1 MINKIVKEI
10 NNLNLGITADFGYS
24 TTADNGIYVTNTYSE
39 RTSKHNEGD
48 KIQILICLSVTEG
61 GYEKIRDI
69 ANKII
74 NSMEKMGCVGINHQ
88 YIGEY
93 QNRHNYSI
101 NLRTGGI

>member
-1 MINKIVKEI
+1 MINEIVKKI
-10 NNLNLGITADFGYS
+10 NGLKLGIIADFGFS
-24 TTADNGIYVTNTYSE
+24 ETSESGIYVTNTYSE
-39 RTSKHNEGD
+39 RTSKHTKGE
-48 KIQILICLSVTEG
+48 KIQILICLSTTDE

-69 ANKII
+69 ADKII
-74 NSMEKMGCVGINHQ
+74 NSMEEMGCVGVNHQ

>member
-1 MINKIVKEI
+1 MINKIVREI
-10 NNLNLGITADFGYS
+10 NNLNLGIIADFGFS
-24 TTADNGIYVTNTYSE
+24 ETSESGIYVTNTYSE
-39 RTSKHNEGD
+39 STSKHTKGE
-48 KIQILICLSVTEG
+48 KIQILICLSTTEG
-61 GYEKIRDI
+61 GYEKIRNI
-69 ANKII
+69 ADKII

>member
-1 MINKIVKEI
+1 MINKIIKEI
-10 NNLNLGITADFGYS
+10 NNLNLGIIADFGFS
-24 TTADNGIYVTNTYSE
+24 ETSESGIYVTNTYSE

>member
-10 NNLNLGITADFGYS
+10 NNLNLGIMADFGYS
-24 TTADNGIYVTNTYSE
+24 TTADSGIYVMNTYSE
-39 RTSKHNEGD
+39 RTSKHTSGD
-48 KIQILICLSVTEG
+48 KIQILICLSVTDG

-69 ANKII
+69 ADKII
-74 NSMEKMGCVGINHQ
+74 NSMEKMDCVGINHQ